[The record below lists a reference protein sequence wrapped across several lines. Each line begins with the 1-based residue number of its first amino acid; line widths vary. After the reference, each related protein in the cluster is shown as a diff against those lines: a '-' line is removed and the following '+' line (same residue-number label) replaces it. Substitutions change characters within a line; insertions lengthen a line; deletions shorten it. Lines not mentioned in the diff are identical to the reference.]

1 MIDERTIASPKITV
15 YSTSTCPYCVMAK
28 RYLKE
33 KGLEFEDVDIS
44 QDKSRA
50 AEMFSK
56 SGQMGI
62 PVLDINGKI
71 IVGFDRTAIEN
82 AVRGF

>member
-1 MIDERTIASPKITV
+1 MIDERTIAPPKIIV
-15 YSTSTCPYCVMAK
+15 YSTSTCPYCTMAK

-33 KGLEFEDVDIS
+33 KGLEFEDVDVS
-44 QDKSRA
+44 QDRSRA

-71 IVGFDRTAIEN
+71 LVGFNRTAIDS